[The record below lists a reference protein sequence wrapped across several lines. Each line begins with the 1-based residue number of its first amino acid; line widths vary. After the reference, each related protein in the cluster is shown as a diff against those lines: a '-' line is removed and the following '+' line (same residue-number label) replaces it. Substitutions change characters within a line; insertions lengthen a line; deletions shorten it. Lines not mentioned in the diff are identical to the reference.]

1 MSIPSVSHLMILELQ
16 LPTILMEIC
25 SQILSDAS
33 DVVDIRTAGTYT
45 VTYGVRDAAGNRATA
60 VRKVI
65 IESAPS
71 VEISAIRVIGNDML
85 ATILVEGQAE
95 KYDHWHYQLD
105 QALSVSGPA
114 GSTRGEP
121 GSQLLLSALP
131 LGEYGAR
138 RLS

>member
-1 MSIPSVSHLMILELQ
+1 M
-16 LPTILMEIC
+16 
-25 SQILSDAS
+25 
-33 DVVDIRTAGTYT
+33 DIRTAGTYA
-45 VTYGVRDAAGNRATA
+45 VTYSVRDAAGNRATA
-60 VRKVI
+60 LRKVI

-114 GSTRGEP
+114 GGTRGEP
-121 GSQLLLSALP
+121 GSQLLLSGLP
-131 LGEYGAR
+131 LGEYELHVGLVDAEGE
-138 RLS
+138 LVGLPVSTGHLGWTAFLCLASVFPLAP

>member
-1 MSIPSVSHLMILELQ
+1 MHLLLWISGWRDLHR
-16 LPTILMEIC
+16 
-25 SQILSDAS
+25 LS
-33 DVVDIRTAGTYT
+33 
-45 VTYGVRDAAGNRATA
+45 VRDAAGNRATA

-95 KYDHWHYQLD
+95 EYDHWHYQLG

-114 GSTRGEP
+114 GGTRGEP
-121 GSQLLLSALP
+121 DSQLLLSGLP
-131 LGEYGAR
+131 LA
-138 RLS
+138 SMNCTSA